1 MSIWSDLDRN
11 AHLFRCAAMTPVHVE
26 TMRIAVQL
34 DHGSGV
40 GRFLDHGLDVDCIWL
55 AREKKATGWV
65 AEYGEAG
72 IVHRLE
78 DSIGHRRTV
87 HAEPRVNR
95 GDYIVETVE
104 CLVRVVD
111 APVGENIRF
120 DTLEN
125 PEVLRLRVDPVDLI
139 VLLLQLVALETAGV
153 ERRLRVIG
161 NSEVA
166 PAALTSRF
174 RHLFDG
180 SAAIGVSGVAVE
192 DATDVLP
199 RQQLRQTARCCRSY
213 FSTSF
218 SELGRNLRKPQRRE
232 EVLLGGAQ
240 ACFPTGTGKRGI
252 CDPQIPSRGTLL

>member
-78 DSIGHRRTV
+78 DSIGHRRAV
-87 HAEPRVNR
+87 HAEARVN
-95 GDYIVETVE
+95 GCDYIVETVE
-104 CLVRVVD
+104 CLVRVVH
-111 APVGENIRF
+111 ASVGENIRF

-125 PEVLRLRVDPVDLI
+125 PEILRLRVDLVDLL
-139 VLLLQLVALETAGV
+139 VLLLQLVSLETAGV
-153 ERRLRVIG
+153 ERRLGMIG
-161 NSEVA
+161 NPEVA
-166 PAALTSRF
+166 PAALTRRL

-180 SAAIGVSGVAVE
+180 PAAIGVSGVAVE
-192 DATDVLP
+192 DAPDVFP
-199 RQQLRQTARCCRSY
+199 REQLWQTTGRGGSDLSAPL
-213 FSTSF
+213 
-218 SELGRNLRKPQRRE
+218 SELGGNLRQPQR
-232 EVLLGGAQ
+232 
-240 ACFPTGTGKRGI
+240 
-252 CDPQIPSRGTLL
+252 